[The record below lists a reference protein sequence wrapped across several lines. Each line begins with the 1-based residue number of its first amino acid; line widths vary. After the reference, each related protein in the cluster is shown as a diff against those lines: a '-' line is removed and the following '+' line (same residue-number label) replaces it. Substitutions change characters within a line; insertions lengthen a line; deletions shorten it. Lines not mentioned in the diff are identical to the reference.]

1 MSTSAA
7 ENSPGATPGT
17 TAEPPKNYLNCETT
31 VSSWL
36 LTRDHKRIGLLF
48 LGCVTAA
55 LFLGGVFAMLIRV
68 ELLTPDETIMSAQTY
83 NRMFTLHGIVMI
95 FLFMIPAIPSGFGNF
110 VLPMMIGAE
119 DVAFPRLNLASWY
132 IYLAGAAL
140 ALWGM
145 IHGGTDT
152 GWTFYTPYSTTTFT
166 KVEPVLLGAFV
177 IGFSSIATGINFI
190 VTVHTMRGPG
200 LTWNKLPLF
209 VWSIYATSIIQVLA
223 TPVLGITVLL
233 TAVEH
238 AFGFGIFDPAH
249 GGDPVLFQHMFWFYS
264 HPAVYIMVL
273 PAMAVMSEVVPTFA
287 RKNVFGYKAIA
298 YSSVG
303 IALVGFFAWGH
314 HLFVSGQS
322 TFNAGVFG
330 VISMLVGVFTAI
342 KVFNWVGTLYKGRV
356 RFSTPF
362 AYFCGFIYLL
372 VFGGMTGVALAT
384 VSLDVQWTDT
394 YFVVA
399 HFHFIMV
406 GATLMAFLAAL
417 HYWFPKMFGR
427 MYPENWGLVS
437 AFMIMLGFN
446 ATVIPQFHLGN
457 AGMPR
462 RYWSYP
468 AEYQAFNVAST
479 AGASLLAIGF
489 LIILAYLVIS
499 LIYGEK
505 AGRNPWGSR
514 GYEWDSPT
522 PPPKN
527 NFDKPRTFEH
537 PPHDYDAGDV
547 DAEMQTQV
555 EGDHV

>member
-1 MSTSAA
+1 
-7 ENSPGATPGT
+7 
-17 TAEPPKNYLNCETT
+17 
-31 VSSWL
+31 
-36 LTRDHKRIGLLF
+36 
-48 LGCVTAA
+48 
-55 LFLGGVFAMLIRV
+55 
-68 ELLTPDETIMSAQTY
+68 
-83 NRMFTLHGIVMI
+83 MFTLHGIVMI

-233 TAVEH
+233 TAIEH
-238 AFGFGIFDPAH
+238 AFGFGIFDAAH

-446 ATVIPQFHLGN
+446 ATFIPQFLLGN

-489 LIILAYLVIS
+489 LIILVYLVIS
-499 LIYGEK
+499 LFYGEK

-537 PPHDYDAGDV
+537 PPHDYDSGDV

-555 EGDHV
+555 EGDHVV